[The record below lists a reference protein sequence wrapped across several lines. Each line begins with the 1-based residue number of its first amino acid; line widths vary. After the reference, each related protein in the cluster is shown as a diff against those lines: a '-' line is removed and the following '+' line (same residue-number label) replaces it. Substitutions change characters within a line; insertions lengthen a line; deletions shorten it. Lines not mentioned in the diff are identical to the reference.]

1 MKDSVSIEHIVSPE
15 DMRRLEYARSKL
27 HEAQKAL
34 DAAERE
40 YGDASRAVHH
50 PTCRY
55 FNGLDMTCTCGADP

>member
-1 MKDSVSIEHIVSPE
+1 MSAEHRPSVEA
-15 DMRRLEYARSKL
+15 MRRLEYARSKL

-40 YGDASRAVHH
+40 YGEASRAVHH